1 MTDILKKLEGGDLRS
16 IGRSEEVVQDVLANP
31 ELFGELI
38 SGMLYDDPVI
48 QMRAADAV
56 EKVTAIHPEYLRPHK
71 RLILEQIAHIE
82 QQEVRWH
89 IAQILPRLVLDD
101 EEVQTAIEIL
111 TGFLNDDSR
120 IVRTFAMDSLAVF
133 AERQP
138 DMQPWVVALI
148 EEMIEDGSPAMQSR
162 GRKLLARL
170 RDI

>member
-71 RLILEQIAHIE
+71 RLILEQIAYIE

-89 IAQILPRLVLDD
+89 VAQILPRLVLDD